1 MSDFRS
7 KLERSSFGTRGAI
20 EARKSVSQERADQV
34 LRRSR
39 SGSEKTSGRSEGKR
53 GSGTL

>member
-7 KLERSSFGTRGAI
+7 KLERSSFGTRGAV
-20 EARKSVSQERADQV
+20 EARKTVSQERADQV

-39 SGSEKTSGRSEGKR
+39 DGSEKTSSRTEGRR
-53 GSGTL
+53 GAGTL

>member
-7 KLERSSFGTRGAI
+7 KLERSSFGTRGAV
-20 EARKSVSQERADQV
+20 EARKTVSQERADQV

-39 SGSEKTSGRSEGKR
+39 SGSKKTSGRSEGKR

>member
-1 MSDFRS
+1 MSDFKS
-7 KLERSSFGTRGAI
+7 KLERSSFGTRGAVA
-20 EARKSVSQERADQV
+20 ARNTVSQERADQV

-39 SGSEKTSGRSEGKR
+39 SGSEKNSGRSEGKR